1 MISYAVLLR
10 NHLRFIRALLYL
22 AVVGVELMD
31 LGMHFDSFGSL
42 CDTVLGLRVSIWI
55 DVELAQEGLEVAL
68 VLYE

>member
-42 CDTVLGLRVSIWI
+42 CDTVLGLRVSI
-55 DVELAQEGLEVAL
+55 
-68 VLYE
+68 